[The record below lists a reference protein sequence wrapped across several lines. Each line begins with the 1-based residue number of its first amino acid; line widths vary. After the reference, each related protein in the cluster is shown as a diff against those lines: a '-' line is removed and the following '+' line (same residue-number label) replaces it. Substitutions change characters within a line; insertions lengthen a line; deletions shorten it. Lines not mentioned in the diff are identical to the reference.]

1 MGVAFLPDM
10 STNDDVGEEGKP
22 GRLSRSAI
30 EPTLS
35 LPLSVVTWRDA
46 HHSLALDAFVESTC
60 RIGRQWDPQRGQ
72 PLDGTLLLDLP
83 DADGWGYG
91 FQI

>member
-1 MGVAFLPDM
+1 MKKTYYLF
-10 STNDDVGEEGKP
+10 NP
-22 GRLSRSAI
+22 GRLSRSAV

-60 RIGRQWDPQRGQ
+60 RIGRQWDPTRGQ
-72 PLDGTLLLDLP
+72 PIEGPPLLEVP
-83 DADGWGYG
+83 AGEGPGYG